1 MPLDESL
8 YQQHHRV
15 LARIDQLGK
24 GAASRLPPEAVAQI
38 KALEAQLATAQGE
51 ADDLRAQ
58 LAHELGGEL
67 SRDEL
72 MEALSTTKADLE
84 ASQQAL
90 RASEAA
96 RDAAVAQAASAVARE
111 QQLTRDS
118 SQVLEEVGRL
128 RLEVDLLRAH
138 HARGLPN
145 PETTPRH
152 TEHPEL
158 EPPYSPRAARLEPV
172 NPRAARPQTVDGLL
186 GGRRPL
192 TSRPQTAAGEGE
204 GISWERKSRQL
215 EVANERLQTALA
227 AATCGLDGRAPPS
240 AAASPR
246 GRGALCRGSPRAR
259 PGSFAPFLPA

>member
-58 LAHELGGEL
+58 LAHELNGEL

-72 MEALSTTKADLE
+72 TSSLAETRAALE

-158 EPPYSPRAARLEPV
+158 EPPYSPRAV
-172 NPRAARPQTVDGLL
+172 VQKPQ
-186 GGRRPL
+186 
-192 TSRPQTAAGEGE
+192 
-204 GISWERKSRQL
+204 KK
-215 EVANERLQTALA
+215 
-227 AATCGLDGRAPPS
+227 
-240 AAASPR
+240 
-246 GRGALCRGSPRAR
+246 
-259 PGSFAPFLPA
+259 

>member
-58 LAHELGGEL
+58 LAHELNGEL

-72 MEALSTTKADLE
+72 MEALTTTKTDLE

-96 RDAAVAQAASAVARE
+96 RA
-111 QQLTRDS
+111 
-118 SQVLEEVGRL
+118 
-128 RLEVDLLRAH
+128 
-138 HARGLPN
+138 
-145 PETTPRH
+145 ETTCRPV
-152 TEHPEL
+152 
-158 EPPYSPRAARLEPV
+158 PPCGIHGTWFDMNSKHSHACAARITQGRPEAADV
-172 NPRAARPQTVDGLL
+172 NL
-186 GGRRPL
+186 GY
-192 TSRPQTAAGEGE
+192 
-204 GISWERKSRQL
+204 
-215 EVANERLQTALA
+215 
-227 AATCGLDGRAPPS
+227 
-240 AAASPR
+240 
-246 GRGALCRGSPRAR
+246 
-259 PGSFAPFLPA
+259 PF

>member
-51 ADDLRAQ
+51 ADALRAQ
-58 LAHELGGEL
+58 LAHELIGEL

-72 MEALSTTKADLE
+72 MEALTSTMSDLE

-111 QQLTRDS
+111 QR
-118 SQVLEEVGRL
+118 VHRL
-128 RLEVDLLRAH
+128 VDALLR
-138 HARGLPN
+138 
-145 PETTPRH
+145 RH
-152 TEHPEL
+152 L
-158 EPPYSPRAARLEPV
+158 ERAAA
-172 NPRAARPQTVDGLL
+172 AARPRVRVHLPLQQLL
-186 GGRRPL
+186 DERGSAAEVADGRREL
-192 TSRPQTAAGEGE
+192 R
-204 GISWERKSRQL
+204 R
-215 EVANERLQTALA
+215 
-227 AATCGLDGRAPPS
+227 
-240 AAASPR
+240 
-246 GRGALCRGSPRAR
+246 
-259 PGSFAPFLPA
+259 

>member
-1 MPLDESL
+1 
-8 YQQHHRV
+8 
-15 LARIDQLGK
+15 
-24 GAASRLPPEAVAQI
+24 
-38 KALEAQLATAQGE
+38 
-51 ADDLRAQ
+51 
-58 LAHELGGEL
+58 
-67 SRDEL
+67 
-72 MEALSTTKADLE
+72 MEALITTKADLE

-158 EPPYSPRAARLEPV
+158 EPPYSPRAAPARAGQ
-172 NPRAARPQTVDGLL
+172 RAARPQTVDGLL

-215 EVANERLQTALA
+215 EVANERLQTPPSPPPPAASTGGRTPSAIAAPA
-227 AATCGLDGRAPPS
+227 AARVPGR
-240 AAASPR
+240 
-246 GRGALCRGSPRAR
+246 RAR
-259 PGSFAPFLPA
+259 AEAKFAPFFPA

>member
-158 EPPYSPRAARLEPV
+158 EPV